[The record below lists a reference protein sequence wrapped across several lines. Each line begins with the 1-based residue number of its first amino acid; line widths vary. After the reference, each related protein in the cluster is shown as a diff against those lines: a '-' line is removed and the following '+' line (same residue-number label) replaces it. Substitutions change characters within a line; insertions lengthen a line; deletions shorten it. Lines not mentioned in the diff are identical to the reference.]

1 MHLRRLLSCVLVVMV
16 LVLVNGAAPAEARTQ
31 VYLLRG
37 IFNVSVGLDALAA
50 KFRRMGVAATV
61 YGHGESGSV
70 ASEAIRDYR
79 AHKVGSIVLIGH
91 SLGATA
97 AAGVAEQ
104 LKNAGIPVSVLITLD
119 GASTMAVP
127 GNVRRAVNFHVDRGQ
142 ITPGPGFRGSL
153 QNINLNRV
161 PGMDHMAIQA
171 TPAMH
176 RRIMGYVGGSGGGTM
191 RAHSAPQEDK
201 PAAEPAS

>member
-1 MHLRRLLSCVLVVMV
+1 MRLRRFSSCVLVVLV
-16 LVLVNGAAPAEARTQ
+16 LVLVYTAPAAARTHA
-31 VYLLRG
+31 YLLRG

-50 KFRRMGVAATV
+50 KLNRMGVAATV

-79 AHKVGSIVLIGH
+79 AHKISSVVLIGH
-91 SLGATA
+91 SLGADA
-97 AAGVAEQ
+97 AVGVAEQ
-104 LKNAGIPVSVLITLD
+104 LKNAGIPVSLLITLD

-127 GNVRRAVNFHVDRGQ
+127 PNVRRAVNFHVDRGQ
-142 ITPGPGFRGSL
+142 ITAAPGFRGSL

-161 PGMDHMAIQA
+161 RGMDHMTIQS

-176 RRIMGYVGGSGGGTM
+176 RRMIGYVAGAGGGTA
-191 RAHSAPQEDK
+191 RTHAAPPEAK
-201 PAAEPAS
+201 SGAEPAS

>member
-1 MHLRRLLSCVLVVMV
+1 MALRTDRAPKVGVLVRISEGAVMHLRRLLSCVLVVLV

-37 IFNVSVGLDALAA
+37 IFNASVGLDALAA

-79 AHKVGSIVLIGH
+79 AHKVGSVVLIGH

-97 AAGVAEQ
+97 A
-104 LKNAGIPVSVLITLD
+104 
-119 GASTMAVP
+119 
-127 GNVRRAVNFHVDRGQ
+127 
-142 ITPGPGFRGSL
+142 
-153 QNINLNRV
+153 
-161 PGMDHMAIQA
+161 
-171 TPAMH
+171 
-176 RRIMGYVGGSGGGTM
+176 
-191 RAHSAPQEDK
+191 
-201 PAAEPAS
+201 

>member
-1 MHLRRLLSCVLVVMV
+1 MHLRRLLSCVLVVLV

-79 AHKVGSIVLIGH
+79 AHKVGSVGKDWTGAAVVVTLVPSGLTIV
-91 SLGATA
+91 
-97 AAGVAEQ
+97 V
-104 LKNAGIPVSVLITLD
+104 VRD
-119 GASTMAVP
+119 GAD
-127 GNVRRAVNFHVDRGQ
+127 GGIGRG
-142 ITPGPGFRGSL
+142 T
-153 QNINLNRV
+153 
-161 PGMDHMAIQA
+161 
-171 TPAMH
+171 
-176 RRIMGYVGGSGGGTM
+176 RRILM
-191 RAHSAPQEDK
+191 E
-201 PAAEPAS
+201 